1 MSRSLLRVGRSRTG
15 LGLFAIRPIKKRTIF
30 LEYKGPRFTNAEA
43 ERLEARGSRYMY
55 ELNSR
60 WTIDGKARSNIARY
74 GNHSCRPNA
83 ESDVLLGKRADGR
96 KGGKVIIRAIRDIE
110 PGDEIT
116 YDYGKDYWNAFI
128 KPIGC
133 KCDSCLRKRKKQRAE
148 ERLKR
153 LQKKKREAAKLAR
166 AAAAVASNT
175 MAVTGAVGKQ
185 APAQR
190 RKAKA
195 ATMSTARSAA
205 RSKTAA
211 KSTATKSKATTAKN
225 KAVATKAAKAK
236 DKSRTRAGVKSGTK
250 TGTKSG
256 MNTRSRAK
264 APAATQTRSKTSSSQ
279 RAKTARR

>member
-30 LEYKGPRFTNAEA
+30 LEYKGPRITNAEA

-83 ESDVLLGKRADGR
+83 ESDILRGPRADGR

-166 AAAAVASNT
+166 AAAAANAGT
-175 MAVTGAVGKQ
+175 MTVTGTVGKTSRTRS
-185 APAQR
+185 APAKVESKVKMKAKTKAKAKAKAASSRKAAASRPAVAVKAR

-195 ATMSTARSAA
+195 GLAQ
-205 RSKTAA
+205 
-211 KSTATKSKATTAKN
+211 TK
-225 KAVATKAAKAK
+225 
-236 DKSRTRAGVKSGTK
+236 R
-250 TGTKSG
+250 
-256 MNTRSRAK
+256 
-264 APAATQTRSKTSSSQ
+264 
-279 RAKTARR
+279 